1 MGCSS
6 IRLLPLA
13 LALVAALSFGC
24 SGSNDDGEGGSAGDG
39 GSAGTGSGGFG
50 GSGGTAGTGGTP
62 PPAAMLYWGESFCN
76 NSGQLSRSAASGGP
90 VDSVV
95 TFVTRDSL
103 RDIVVNEPGDEIWW
117 VLGGN
122 YGNDDD
128 RIMKARFDGTEV
140 ESIIVRT
147 NVEPLPESLQVD
159 FNDEKIYWLNHETID
174 RANLDGSPSE
184 PIVTLEQGDNRNV
197 AEVALDAQG
206 ERIYWADRQFTPLIE
221 RSDLN
226 GNNRETVIE
235 LPDGEGGAQAITL
248 DLVNDHVYWLEGAGS
263 IPCSG
268 DGCPRIRRA
277 ELDGSNPAT
286 VLDLDTGTGDDF
298 ARSVAVDP
306 VEGKIYWSQSEF
318 CPSGNGTGRIFRA
331 DLDGTGV
338 ETVQEGLGIVLTIEV
353 VPGG

>member
-1 MGCSS
+1 MT
-6 IRLLPLA
+6 RFFA
-13 LALVAALSFGC
+13 LALFSVCTFALALLGACADGSDMP
-24 SGSNDDGEGGSAGDG
+24 GSN
-39 GSAGTGSGGFG
+39 G
-50 GSGGTAGTGGTP
+50 GSGGVGGAGGVGGGGSGGTP
-62 PPAAMLYWGESFCN
+62 PPAATLYWGESFCN
-76 NSGQLSRSAASGGP
+76 DSGKLSRSAASGGA

-95 TFVTRDSL
+95 VVVTPDVV

-122 YGNDDD
+122 SGNDDD
-128 RIMKARFDGTEV
+128 RIMKARLDGTEI

-147 NVEPLPESLQVD
+147 NLEPRPESLQVD
-159 FNDEKIYWLNHETID
+159 FNDEKIYWLNRDTID

-248 DLVNDHVYWLEGAGS
+248 DLVNGHVYWLEGAGL

-277 ELDGSNPAT
+277 ELDGSNPTT

-298 ARSVAVDP
+298 ARGLAVDP
-306 VEGKIYWSQSEF
+306 VEGKVYWSQSEF

-331 DLDGTGV
+331 NLDGTGV
-338 ETVQEGLGIVLTIEV
+338 ETVQEGLGIVLTIEL